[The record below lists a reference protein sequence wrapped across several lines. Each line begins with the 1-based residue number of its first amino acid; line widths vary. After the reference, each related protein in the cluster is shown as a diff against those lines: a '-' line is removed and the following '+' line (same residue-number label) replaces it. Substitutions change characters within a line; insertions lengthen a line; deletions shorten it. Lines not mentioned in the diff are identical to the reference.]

1 MKKRTLAVVTV
12 ASLLAVTVAGAAEP
26 KPLDVTILH
35 MNDHHGFLDAV
46 SKKLKIKGVGKTY
59 VKLGGFPRVAAEAKK
74 LRAANKNVLFLHAGD
89 AFSGTLY
96 HTLFQGQ
103 ASVDLMNQLGLDAFE
118 LGNHEFDGG
127 DATLKAFIDKAK
139 FPVISA
145 NVEAQKGSTLD
156 GAWKPYIIKEID
168 GQKVGI
174 IGIDVAQK
182 TKVSSRPSD
191 AISFYDEVFR
201 AQKYADELKAKGVNK
216 IILLSHFG
224 FDNDIGLAA
233 KTTGID
239 VIIDG
244 DTHTL
249 MGDYSAVGLKSQTP
263 DYPKKITAKD
273 GKPMCVAQAWAHSA
287 VLGELHVRFDKDGI
301 VSQCEGVAHLLLG
314 DSFRQKNKDHKK
326 VEVNAT
332 VKARIQTLV
341 DANPNIDIVTP
352 DPEME
357 AKLAVYRN
365 QVKEKSK
372 AAIGKATEPLRHV
385 RIPGHT
391 YGGVDGAALP
401 LGSEIAPVVS
411 KGFYEAS
418 LRADACIQNA
428 GGVRIS
434 VPAGEIN
441 YGTAYRL
448 LPFSNTLYEIDMTGA
463 QVKQVLED
471 AIINYHDNDGS
482 TGSFPYAYGL
492 RYDLDM
498 TRDKNDRVQNLE
510 VMDRKTKKW
519 SAIDPKKT
527 YVIVTNNYIAEGRD
541 GYTTFKTAQQNG
553 AKAIDTYLDYAESF
567 VSYVKGLAK
576 EGKGLT
582 RLPKE
587 EHCIK
592 SYKE

>member
-1 MKKRTLAVVTV
+1 MKKTA
-12 ASLLAVTVAGAAEP
+12 LLAATATLFTLNAAVAAEP

-46 SKKLKIKGVGKTY
+46 TQKLKIKGVGKTY

-103 ASVDLMNQLGLDAFE
+103 ASVDLMNQLGLDAFA

-168 GQKVGI
+168 RQKVGI

-201 AQKYADELKAKGVNK
+201 AQKYADELKAQGVNK

-224 FDNDIGLAA
+224 FDNDLGLAA

-239 VIIDG
+239 VIIGG

-249 MGDYSAVGLKSQTP
+249 MGDFTAVGLKSQSP
-263 DYPKKITAKD
+263 DYPKSVTAKD
-273 GKPMCVAQAWAHSA
+273 GKPVCIAQAWDHSA
-287 VLGELHVRFDKDGI
+287 LLGELHVTFDAAGTVTKCAGTP
-301 VSQCEGVAHLLLG
+301 HLLLG
-314 DSFRQKNKDHKK
+314 EPFRQKNKEHKK

-332 VKARIQTLV
+332 VKARIMQ
-341 DANPNIDIVTP
+341 AIEASPNIDLVTP

-357 AKLAVYRN
+357 AKLAVYRK

-372 AAIGKATEPLRHV
+372 AAIGQAAEPLRHI

-434 VPAGEIN
+434 VPAGEIS

-448 LPFSNTLYEIDMTGA
+448 LPFSNTLYEIDLTGA
-463 QVKQVLED
+463 QIKQVLED
-471 AIINYHDNDGS
+471 AIINFKDNDGS

-519 SAIDPKKT
+519 SAIDPAKT

-567 VSYVKGLAK
+567 VNYVKGLAK

-582 RLPKE
+582 KLPKE